1 MPAPPT
7 ILPAPVEP
15 VALPAHAMA
24 CPQCGLHVELPAL
37 ERGEEATCPR
47 CDEHLVSIPHSPI
60 DEPLAMAWTSLILL
74 LLACSFP
81 LLAIDVQGN
90 QTQITLLESAETIYR
105 RDFALL
111 ANVLLLCVLLLPA
124 IFLLSTI
131 YLFSGIRTGRRLPW
145 MKPLGR
151 LSVAIQPWMMVDV
164 FLLGAIVSM
173 IKMASLAQVGF
184 GLSFWALLG
193 FSLALTR
200 TGSLV
205 EAHWLHYRINLLQGI
220 DPTQRP
226 AEPCHG
232 CRVCGFFSP
241 ASAGHCQY
249 CHATL
254 HARHP
259 HSLQKTVALLATA
272 IVLYLPANLYPIM
285 LTESLGRTTPS
296 TIVEGIFLL
305 WEKGSYPIAIIIFA
319 ASVFIPIVKMIA
331 LAALCLAASRP
342 HRTRP
347 LHLTRLY
354 RIVDFIGRW
363 SMVDVFVVIIL
374 VTLVR
379 MGSLMS
385 VHPGVAAVS
394 FCGVVLATMLSAMS
408 FDVRMLWDVQHPVST
423 GREHDE
429 FD

>member
-1 MPAPPT
+1 MSASLTTPSAP
-7 ILPAPVEP
+7 ES
-15 VALPAHAMA
+15 LPAHAMA
-24 CPQCGLHVELPAL
+24 CPQCGLHVELPTL
-37 ERGEEATCPR
+37 GPGEEASCPR
-47 CDEHLVSIPHSPI
+47 CDEHLVSIPHSPV
-60 DEPLAMAWTSLILL
+60 DEPLALALASLILL

-90 QTQITLLESAETIYR
+90 QTQISLLQSAETIYR

-124 IFLLSTI
+124 TFLLSTI
-131 YLFSGIRTGRRLPW
+131 YLFTGIKAGRRLPW
-145 MKPLGR
+145 MKPLAR
-151 LSVAIQPWMMVDV
+151 LAIAVRPWMMVDV

-193 FSLALTR
+193 FSLVLTR
-200 TGSLV
+200 TGSLIDP
-205 EAHWLHYRINLLQGI
+205 HWLHYRVNLLHDI
-220 DPTQRP
+220 DPTRRP
-226 AEPCHG
+226 EGPGHG
-232 CRVCGFFSP
+232 CPACGFISP
-241 ASAGHCQY
+241 AAAGHCHY
-249 CHATL
+249 CHAAL

-272 IVLYLPANLYPIM
+272 VVLYLPANLYPIM

-296 TIVEGIFLL
+296 TIVQGIFLL
-305 WEKGSYPIAIIIFA
+305 WQKGSYPIALIIFV

-331 LAALCLAASRP
+331 LALLCLAASRP
-342 HRTRP
+342 RQVRP

-354 RIVDFIGRW
+354 RIIDFIGRW

-374 VTLVR
+374 VTLVH

-408 FDVRMLWDVQHPVST
+408 FDVRLLWDVQPPVST
-423 GREHDE
+423 GHET
-429 FD
+429 